1 LETLLKVLLLST
13 LAGVVGMGLGGLIAA
28 CFKKF
33 TPKTMCWLLSFAGG
47 VMLSIVFFELLPESI
62 EYGGFPAAIAGLVMG
77 VIVVLILNLVL
88 DRVTIK
94 NGDNL
99 DAHISKAGINHE
111 NKLVGNPRLLRSGI
125 VMLLAIAL
133 HNLPEGMAVG
143 AATVSNLHSGAILTI
158 IIMIHCIPE
167 GMAIAVPLIGGGISR
182 GKAVALT
189 ALSGVPAVI
198 GGVLGMLI
206 GEMGDIPLALA
217 LAGAGG
223 AMLYV
228 VFAEILPQAAIIS
241 KSRFTAFAALI
252 GAFVGLLLTMI
263 PH

>member
-1 LETLLKVLLLST
+1 MEMLLWVLLLST

-28 CFKKF
+28 CFKKL

-62 EYGGFPAAIAGLVMG
+62 EYGGFPAAIAGLVIG
-77 VIVVLILNLVL
+77 VIVVLILNMTL
-88 DRVTIK
+88 DKVTIK

-143 AATVSNLHSGAILTI
+143 AATVSNLHSGIILTI

-228 VFAEILPQAAIIS
+228 VFGEILPQSAIIS